1 MQSNI
6 AEPPANTPELSVV
19 MPCLNEADTIETCI
33 RKALQI
39 FQEHQLSAE
48 VVIGDNGSTD
58 GSVEIAEGLGARV
71 VHVAEPGYGNALMG
85 GIAAA
90 RGTYVIMGDADDSY
104 DFLEIPK
111 FVEKLREGYDLVQGC
126 RLPWGGGTVL
136 PGAMPFTHRWIGNPL
151 FSRLARWWFKAPIHD
166 IYCGMRGFTKKH
178 YLGLEQRCT
187 GMEFATE
194 NIIKS
199 SLYGAKIAEV
209 PITLHPDGRIAHP
222 PHLKTMRDGW
232 RTLRFFLLYCPR
244 ILFLLPGLLLI
255 LLGGAACALGFAGI
269 EWGKIQF
276 DVHTLLYGGVAVL
289 AGFQAI
295 GFGLLAKTFAVN
307 EGLVPE
313 DRRLKRFFEV
323 LNLERGLVLSLILL
337 AGGLGLMLQVFLR
350 WKGVGFADLDYPA
363 TLRVAI
369 PGVILTALA
378 LQGVFSGFLVSMMGL
393 RRK

>member
-136 PGAMPFTHRWIGNPL
+136 PGAMPPARLESRSMSSMRPL
-151 FSRLARWWFKAPIHD
+151 PFSMRARIWCSH
-166 IYCGMRGFTKKH
+166 C
-178 YLGLEQRCT
+178 
-187 GMEFATE
+187 
-194 NIIKS
+194 
-199 SLYGAKIAEV
+199 V
-209 PITLHPDGRIAHP
+209 PSRHWLHWP
-222 PHLKTMRDGW
+222 
-232 RTLRFFLLYCPR
+232 
-244 ILFLLPGLLLI
+244 
-255 LLGGAACALGFAGI
+255 
-269 EWGKIQF
+269 Q
-276 DVHTLLYGGVAVL
+276 
-289 AGFQAI
+289 
-295 GFGLLAKTFAVN
+295 
-307 EGLVPE
+307 
-313 DRRLKRFFEV
+313 
-323 LNLERGLVLSLILL
+323 LSC
-337 AGGLGLMLQVFLR
+337 
-350 WKGVGFADLDYPA
+350 
-363 TLRVAI
+363 
-369 PGVILTALA
+369 
-378 LQGVFSGFLVSMMGL
+378 S
-393 RRK
+393 